1 MPGIEVHI
9 KGLDEALKALDPHT
23 FEMGLRRGMHEAGD
37 LLGGIARG
45 HVKPHHLTGNFEQNI
60 HTEIKGE
67 GLTLRAYIGVSA
79 GQVPEARPLSYG
91 WKSESGK
98 MPPVSAIAKW
108 LTYKPGLISSSNVY
122 TQVGGKGHG
131 NLVRRGS
138 IGAISQEA
146 KVKSQAFL
154 IARAIG
160 RRGYS
165 FEPIKPFERAWDE
178 GGYRVQGIIENAIK
192 REFEK

>member
-9 KGLDEALKALDPHT
+9 KGLDAALKALDPHT
-23 FEMGLRRGMHEAGD
+23 FEMGLRKGMHEAGD

-45 HVKPHHLTGNFEQNI
+45 HIKPHHLTGNFEQQI
-60 HTEIKGE
+60 HTEVKGE
-67 GLTLRAYIGVSA
+67 GLTIRAHVGVSS

-91 WKSESGK
+91 WLSETGK
-98 MPPVSAIAKW
+98 MPPISAIAKW
-108 LTYKPGLISSSNVY
+108 LTYKPGLINSKNVY

-131 NLVRRGS
+131 NTVRRGS
-138 IGAISQEA
+138 IATISAEKA
-146 KVKSQAFL
+146 VRSQAFL
-154 IARAIG
+154 IARAIA

-165 FEPIKPFERAWDE
+165 FEPIRPFEKAWDE
-178 GGYRVQGIIENAIK
+178 GGLRVQGIIEAAIK